1 MIDKLQPR
9 KLDKDTDQKL
19 VQKNSM
25 VDALNVYIDEN
36 LSGESGDAGVI
47 KPIRGTTSLE
57 FHTAD
62 VRPEG
67 YDVDASTWRVLGS
80 VTDEITEVVYFFCW
94 SEDSNEQG
102 VYAWD
107 RKGVLPYVAE
117 DGTISSGTASSVR
130 KIFADPIFNFNPN
143 SFVSADVVYTLPSV
157 DRGQTG
163 LPDNDVI
170 IYFTDNSNEP
180 RKLNV
185 YRTLF
190 TPGLSSRSNL
200 NKNDY
205 ICACPKV
212 PMGNI
217 DFVFESDIS
226 VNVSNFESAPG
237 FQFAIQGIYHDG
249 THTAIGPYSDIA
261 FPPSVVNRGS
271 KAVADTLQH
280 NLCKIFIPTLPKEIK
295 TISILARQ
303 GNSANFIELAEVPNL
318 GGNEGNWVNEG
329 DERHYKFYNNEIA
342 VGVSPSE
349 VSKIFDAVPKRAKSQ
364 SAINN
369 RLVYGNFVEGY
380 KPTQVGASLTPVFR
394 ARPSEGVDFSIGAIP
409 SIVKHRGGHASGIE
423 IDVSEIPDAIDEGTV
438 VEFAFAFA
446 PNQNF
451 HVYNNRSSYSQTHM
465 RGAMAGDLQGYP
477 TSMGNR
483 DQIDGPRSTTNT
495 ASTTAAGTPARKQEY
510 RAGTAFSKFT
520 RYATNEP
527 GSFNF
532 DFEDGVTNPESMF
545 VSGNPGSQQG
555 ADELA
560 LDADKPSTRNFFG
573 FNYGVGVRYDQGAI
587 GGPTTN
593 ALGFPNASSPQ
604 YSAGVDWQHAGG
616 SGLAAFGTSAAA
628 PLIIQGG
635 QVSFRVKFKV
645 LEDIQF
651 GARDSISDFVSEILT
666 EGVGTDDRFEAD
678 AVDRTYQHDVALDL
692 IDGQQLSPSQ
702 RKLITAVA
710 DIDNSGN
717 PISDVGNLGRSKRIP
732 IGYFILNRASV
743 YFSLKKSDRGPDVGG
758 HSRNALNLCI
768 DDVIVPEDGIY
779 TCLRKADPGSP
790 WWAVSP
796 DTIDDALASETDIT
810 GGWSNWAGQIFDD
823 TEGNSFSFLYE
834 RLNDGGPELVSV
846 GSRFVGRLK
855 WSGRDDDAKDFW
867 QNKVEEGDVD
877 GFKFCLLDGAGGP
890 GGFSPGNDSAFN
902 NYGNADQGSI
912 TGQVLFTHYGTYL
925 KQNNVASDE
934 EVKEMVLEDVYNMC
948 TWTQAKKNSIGV
960 GGILYKE
967 EANVSDNVLDPVFFG
982 SGIGYVKAEN
992 NRAQTMGLPTVSD
1005 LNEATGSG
1013 PTANK
1018 NYPVLAMFTGPF
1030 FTGKIGMHPVVSPT
1044 LGGDYQEVVNQ
1055 AGNDYNVPNPQTQP
1069 YGETNSG
1076 AGTLIDAYDFLNGAR
1091 IPGGLNNIESE
1102 WLPPQVTQ
1110 TTTLPY
1116 VLFNDVP
1123 IELRDDIPLFSLTFP
1138 VPIIDEEAR
1147 DEIIES
1153 NPLFED
1159 RETINIPLNPNPF
1172 DASTEVVSTSGS
1184 YDVNHI
1190 GFSGI
1195 SLAGFNPH
1203 VEIAFS
1209 KTISSGVTGK
1219 PLMSFKSNATHEFGV
1234 VYFDERGRRG
1244 PVNSLGSVYVPGY
1257 STQERGPVAG
1267 ADGGPT
1273 FVNIGFNTAPPSWAH
1288 HYKIVYSKNTS
1299 VSDFFQYSTEG
1310 AYAVVSD
1317 QSDNSGTKI
1326 YMSLNYLQGHPIS
1339 YSDAWGAKSQDGS
1352 PVVFQPKQGDKLR
1365 VISYNV
1371 IANGDQRKV
1380 FPHNVIFDV
1389 VGVESLSGDVDAN
1402 PLLDQSLE
1410 IEPEEQEAYNSK
1422 QGLFLVLRDNPE
1434 NEGFSAANI
1443 KANSSEWFNNVVFE
1457 IYRPIKSVEADKR
1470 IYYEIGP
1477 TYRVGYTEAEPTVL
1491 NHLNELGEGG
1501 AIEMSQGD
1509 VFFRLTPLNYKDIE
1523 GDSFI
1528 NLIKEPEQTSAEDD
1542 LETVDFFS
1550 PESEPNFVGIYT
1562 EANSASDLFESD
1574 SKSIGRPAKI
1584 DRNDTERRREAGL
1597 IHSDRD
1603 IPKKRKLGYSSF
1615 NPSQADDKDVDPTG
1629 GPINFMKADKDS
1641 IIVLQ
1646 KNKTSSVPVD
1656 RNIISTADN
1665 EVSLVASSNV
1675 LGTPRYYAAEGGT
1688 DSPESVASSTDATY
1702 FASKSMGKV
1711 FRFSASNGV
1720 MDISAKGMK
1729 AFFRDLFSKLSSN
1742 GKIIGGFDPKKE
1754 EYLVTVRDD
1763 ASQAPNGLT
1772 VSQADEPAQ
1781 VFGESPGS
1789 DISLPNVFDGG
1800 TPEGLEGDV
1809 RFTSQAIVFES
1820 QFYRPC
1826 CVDGDPF
1833 YPVRFAIDAIAA
1845 EASDSFTITED
1856 IISYLEYALDQVQVN
1871 EDFRLR
1877 AGTLNSVITQ
1887 SVRAQ
1892 GYPDAVVAPFSPS
1905 TGDNLAVAFL
1915 ESCGEETDPN
1925 RVYNAS
1931 QLQSW
1936 ATSVWGA
1943 PSAYTQV
1950 TGGTGFASEQFI
1962 LDVSEELRRDVN
1974 PLCSISYADLW
1985 ERWKNDYSL
1994 GNTRVPWN
2002 DDGTMAVEY
2011 VTSGSP
2017 QEIIDEYGIGEYALS
2032 DWSVF
2037 NDGGGTFPA
2046 RINGGTELAALLTNQ
2061 SGVQFLGSFEQFGI
2075 PVPGSADID
2084 VYDVI
2089 PEIYALYINGDP
2101 SGNYPLALFQFQ
2113 PILVDEL
2120 ATFLGVDPEFIP
2132 TPFRVN
2138 GDLLND
2144 WDSVQEGAPQ
2154 EEDGGSGGV

>member
-47 KPIRGTTSLE
+47 KPIKGTSSLE
-57 FHTAD
+57 FYSGDA
-62 VRPEG
+62 RPEE

-94 SEDSNEQG
+94 SEDPDEQG

-190 TPGLSSRSNL
+190 TPELSSRSNF

-280 NLCKIFIPTLPKEIK
+280 NLCKIFIPTLPEEIK

-318 GGNEGNWVNEG
+318 GPSEGNWVNDG
-329 DERHYKFYNNEIA
+329 AERHYKFYNNEIA

-349 VSKIFDAVPKRAKSQ
+349 VSKVFDAVPRKAKSQ

-477 TSMGNR
+477 TSMGGR
-483 DQIDGPRSTTNT
+483 DQTDGPRSTTNT

-573 FNYGVGVRYDQGAI
+573 FNYGVGVRHDQGAA
-587 GGPTTN
+587 GLTTN
-593 ALGFPNASSPQ
+593 GLGFLNASSAQ
-604 YSAGVDWQHAGG
+604 YSAGVDWQHANG

-651 GARDSISDFVSEILT
+651 GARDSISDFVSDLLT
-666 EGVGTDDRFEAD
+666 EGESSDDRFEAD
-678 AVDRTYQHDVALDL
+678 VVDRTYQHDVALDL

-796 DTIDDALASETDIT
+796 DTIDNALASETDIT
-810 GGWSNWAGQIFDD
+810 GGWSNWAGQIFDG
-823 TEGNSFSFLYE
+823 TEGDGFSFQYE
-834 RLNDGGPELVSV
+834 RRLDDGSAEVVSV

-855 WSGRDDDAKDFW
+855 WSGKDADAKDFW

-925 KQNNVASDE
+925 KANNPDSEA
-934 EVKEMVLEDVYNMC
+934 EVKKDVLEDVYNMC
-948 TWTQAKKNSIGV
+948 TWTEAKKNSIGV
-960 GGILYKE
+960 GGVLMIE
-967 EANVSDNVLDPVFFG
+967 DNAVVGASSFNQMFFG
-982 SGIGYVKAEN
+982 GIGLVKSGN
-992 NRAQTMGLPTVSD
+992 NRASNMGLPTVSD
-1005 LNEATGSG
+1005 INEATGDG

-1018 NYPVLAMFTGPF
+1018 AYPVLAMFTGPF

-1055 AGNDYNVPNPQTQP
+1055 AGNDYNIANAQSQP
-1069 YGETNSG
+1069 YGETDSDAG
-1076 AGTLIDAYDFLNGAR
+1076 ALIDAYDFLNGAR

-1123 IELRDDIPLFSLTFP
+1123 IGLRDDIPLFSLTFP
-1138 VPIIDEEAR
+1138 VPILDQEAK
-1147 DEIIES
+1147 DEIVES
-1153 NPLFED
+1153 TSFEE

-1184 YDVNHI
+1184 YDENHI

-1267 ADGGPT
+1267 VDGGPT
-1273 FVNIGFNTAPPSWAH
+1273 FVNIGFNTPPPSWAH

-1380 FPHNVIFDV
+1380 FPNNVIFDV

-1457 IYRPIKSVEADKR
+1457 IYRPIKSIEADKR
-1470 IYYEIGP
+1470 IYYEIAP

-1491 NHLNELGEGG
+1491 KHLNELGEDG

-1584 DRNDTERRREAGL
+1584 DRNDTERRREASL

-1729 AFFRDLFSKLSSN
+1729 AFFRDLFSKLSSS

-1763 ASQAPNGLT
+1763 ASQSPNGST
-1772 VSQADEPAQ
+1772 VSQDDEPAQ

-1789 DISLPNVFDGG
+1789 DIPLPNVFDGG

-1833 YPVRFAIDAIAA
+1833 YPVRFAIDAIAT

-1856 IISYLEYALDQVQVN
+1856 IISYLEYALDQIQVN

-1936 ATSVWGA
+1936 ATGVWGA
-1943 PSAYTQV
+1943 PSAYTQA

-1962 LDVSEELRRDVN
+1962 LDVSEELRRDID
-1974 PLCSISYADLW
+1974 PLCSITYNELW
-1985 ERWKNDYSL
+1985 TRWSSDYSL
-1994 GNTRVPWN
+1994 GSTAVPW
-2002 DDGTMAVEY
+2002 
-2011 VTSGSP
+2011 
-2017 QEIIDEYGIGEYALS
+2017 LS
-2032 DWSVF
+2032 DGSMDTQFGNPSGFANWNVDF
-2037 NDGGGTFPA
+2037 DGGGVFPA
-2046 RINGGTELAALLTNQ
+2046 RVDSPSKMAALLSDGTPGGIFPNGLQ
-2061 SGVQFLGSFEQFGI
+2061 VPTSVEQFGI
-2075 PVPGSADID
+2075 PTSDMVTILGDFYVDYIGGGGASAK
-2084 VYDVI
+2084 
-2089 PEIYALYINGDP
+2089 
-2101 SGNYPLALFQFQ
+2101 YPIALFQVQ
-2113 PILVDEL
+2113 QDLKEAL
-2120 ATFLGVDPEFIP
+2120 ATYLNVGVGSIP
-2132 TPFRVN
+2132 GIFRVN
-2138 GDLLND
+2138 GTLLRT
-2144 WDSVQEGAPQ
+2144 WESVQEGAPQ
-2154 EEDGGSGGV
+2154 EEGGGGGAD